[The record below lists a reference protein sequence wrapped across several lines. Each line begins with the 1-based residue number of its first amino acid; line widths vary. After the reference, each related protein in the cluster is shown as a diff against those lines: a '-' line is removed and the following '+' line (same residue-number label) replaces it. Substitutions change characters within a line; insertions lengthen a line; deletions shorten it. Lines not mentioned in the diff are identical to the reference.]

1 MAILSKA
8 IITTYIPAAP
18 GTPGSPGVAPRPATS
33 TRQCYSTPGGTST
46 NYQPIY
52 GSCPSDSG
60 SLVLGGSSC
69 VVGYIRTTTTVPAG
83 TVCTTT
89 YTPATAGSPAV
100 PSTPPSPAQVTE
112 NFQPGW
118 NSSAQSIQGLLPG
131 KAAKF
136 KIKNGSRGVLVGFAP
151 ASWLPRVS
159 ALPFGVM
166 FYDGSA
172 RVYEDGV
179 EKETLDTFF
188 HGEEFLIGRSL
199 DNYIVYINL
208 TTNKWIIRK
217 RVPASPLT
225 PVHVFALMYYGG
237 DAVLI

>member
-8 IITTYIPAAP
+8 IITTYIPASP
-18 GTPGSPGVAPRPATS
+18 GTPGSPGTPPTPARSVRT
-33 TRQCYSTPGGTST
+33 CYSTPGGTST
-46 NYQPIY
+46 NYTPVY
-52 GSCPSDSG
+52 GPCPSDG
-60 SLVLGGSSC
+60 GVVLGQSSC
-69 VVGYIRTTTTVPAG
+69 VVSYIRTTTTVPAG
-83 TVCTTT
+83 TVCEVS
-89 YTPATAGSPAV
+89 YTPATSGSPAV
-100 PSTPPSPAQVTE
+100 PSTPPSPAQVIE

-118 NSSAQSIQGLLPG
+118 NASAQSIQGLLPG

-151 ASWLPRVS
+151 ETWLPRLS
-159 ALPFGVM
+159 DMPFGVM

-172 RVYEDGV
+172 RVYEYGV

-199 DNYIVYINL
+199 DNYIVYLNL
-208 TTNKWIIRK
+208 TTNKWVIRK
-217 RVPASPLT
+217 RMPASPLT
-225 PVHVFALMYYGG
+225 PVHLFALMYYGG